1 MLEEGMSM
9 KKCLLRRLILCTIC
23 FFCSA
28 GATVLYVHPDSSLN
42 SIQVALD
49 SCSANDTVLVG
60 PGVYYENIDW
70 PYVQGINLLS
80 EYGPDTTVI
89 DGSKET
95 GVIYLSLMPVDSTTS
110 IRGFTIRNGDAWQGG
125 GIHSVG
131 GRPRITNNIITNN
144 TSQWQSRNNRL
155 SAGHEYRD
163 PHVGRSSELS
173 TLGPPPQGGGIYTE
187 WSSAVIVNNVI
198 SENISYQGGG
208 VACFCDAANIAP
220 LVINNTITAN
230 TAHAGGGVYIDC
242 PFTMTVVRENVISG
256 NTADYGGG
264 LACYY
269 VINPLL
275 AITANTI
282 TENSAD
288 SAGGGIWSYLASSP
302 IIDSNTISGNAGDG
316 IYSGYN
322 SSPLVTYNN
331 IVDNVG
337 FALRNDDPD
346 ELVIAENNWWGDASG
361 PYHPVTNPGGMGDTV
376 SDYVDYNPWMTL
388 PGTGEVTLQPQS
400 VSTLQLH
407 PNPFCHYAII
417 RYSIQDTGY
426 SIEDQTLRIYDV
438 GGRLVKDF
446 GQLSDIGYQSS
457 VKWDG
462 TDDANRKL
470 SGGIYFVEF
479 KVCGYAETAKLILIK

>member
-1 MLEEGMSM
+1 M
-9 KKCLLRRLILCTIC
+9 KRCIRCMILLGLLC
-23 FFCSA
+23 FFSIGNA
-28 GATVLYVHPDSSLN
+28 IILYVHPDSTLN
-42 SIQVALD
+42 LIQVALD
-49 SCSANDTVLVG
+49 SCFTNDTVLVG

-89 DGSKET
+89 DGSEES
-95 GVIYLSLMPVDSTTS
+95 GVIYLSLMPTDSAAS

-155 SAGHEYRD
+155 SAGNEYRY
-163 PHVGRSSELS
+163 PRVGRSSEFS

-220 LVINNTITAN
+220 LVMNNTITAN

-256 NTADYGGG
+256 NTANYGGG

-275 AITANTI
+275 AITMNTI

-302 IIDSNTISGNAGDG
+302 IIDSNIISGNAGDG

-322 SSPLVTYNN
+322 SSPLVINNN
-331 IVDNVG
+331 ITGNVG
-337 FALRNDDPD
+337 FAVRNDDPD
-346 ELVIAENNWWGDASG
+346 ELVVAENNWWGDASG

-376 SDYVDYNPWMTL
+376 SDYVDYEPWMTL
-388 PGTGEVTLQPQS
+388 PGTGEITLQTQS
-400 VSTLQLH
+400 VSMLQIH
-407 PNPFCHYAII
+407 PNPFGDYTVI
-417 RYSIQDTGY
+417 RYSILDTGHL
-426 SIEDQTLRIYDV
+426 IDNPTLTIYDV
-438 GGRLVKDF
+438 SGRRVKDF
-446 GQLSDIGYQSS
+446 GQLPEIGYQAS

-462 TDDANRKL
+462 ADSANRKL
-470 SGGIYFVEF
+470 PGGVYFAQLVAG
-479 KVCGYAETAKLILIK
+479 GYSETAKLILLR